1 MWTWT
6 ALDADSKLILAY
18 LVGGRD
24 AEYADAFMADLAGRL
39 TSRVQLTTD
48 GHKAYFEAVEGAFG
62 ANIDY
67 AMLVKIYGASPTG
80 ATGRYSP
87 AECTG
92 IKKTTIEG
100 KPDEDHVSTS
110 YVERQNLTMRM
121 QMKRFT
127 RLSNAFSKKFENHA
141 HMVALY
147 TVWDNFVKLHKKHRM
162 SPAMAAGVS
171 DRLWSVEDIAS
182 LVEAASPVA
191 GKRGPYKKK
200 TAA

>member
-6 ALDADSKLILAY
+6 ALDADSKFILAY

-48 GHKAYFEAVEGAFG
+48 GHKAYLEAVEGAFG

-87 AECTG
+87 AVCTG